1 MAALYD
7 RIGRTYATSRT
18 PDPRIAAHLRAAI
31 GEAPG
36 GVVNVGAGTGAY
48 EPDDL
53 DVIAIEPSATMSA
66 QRAAGDPARVIQAA
80 AEALP
85 LADDSVDVAMA
96 ILSDHHWT
104 DRAAGLRELAR
115 VARRRVVLCNSE
127 PGAQDR
133 FWLTRDY
140 LPSFLDLVPARYRT
154 DPGLWRRELEELLGG
169 TLSVEALPVPHD
181 CRDGFYHAFWR
192 RPEAY
197 INPEIRDNISV
208 FRRLRRDAVAAAVGQ
223 LVEDLD
229 SGAWHA
235 RNAELL
241 GLEVHDVGLR
251 VVVAELR

>member
-18 PDPRIAAHLRAAI
+18 PDPRIAARLRAAI
-31 GEAPG
+31 GDAPG

-53 DVIAIEPSATMSA
+53 DVIAIEPSTTMSA
-66 QRAAGDPARVIQAA
+66 QRAAGDRARVVQAS

-85 LADDSVDVAMA
+85 LADDSVDVALA
-96 ILSDHHWT
+96 VLSDHHWT

-115 VARRRVVLCNSE
+115 VARRRVVLCNAE

-140 LPSFLDLVPARYRT
+140 LPSFLDLVPARYRR
-154 DPGLWRRELEELLGG
+154 DPGLWRRELGELLGG
-169 TLSVEALPVPHD
+169 TLTVEALPIPHD

-197 INPEIRDNISV
+197 INAEIRDNISV
-208 FRRLRRDAVAAAVGQ
+208 FRRLASGEVARAVGR
-223 LVEDLD
+223 LEADLD

-241 GLEVHDVGLR
+241 GLEVYDVGLR
-251 VVVAELR
+251 VVVAELG

>member
-31 GEAPG
+31 GDAPG

-66 QRAAGDPARVIQAA
+66 QRAAGDRARVLQAS

-104 DRAAGLRELAR
+104 DRAAGLREMAR
-115 VARRRVVLCNSE
+115 VARRRVVLCNDE
-127 PGAQDR
+127 PGTHER

-154 DPGLWRRELEELLGG
+154 DPGLWRRELAELLGG
-169 TLSVEALPVPHD
+169 TLTVHEVPIPHD
-181 CRDGFYHAFWR
+181 CRDGFYRAFWR

-208 FRRLRRDAVAAAVGQ
+208 FRKLPAGDVAAAVDRLGA
-223 LVEDLD
+223 DLD
-229 SGAWHA
+229 SGVWHA

-241 GLEVHDVGLR
+241 GREAHDVGLR
-251 VVVAELR
+251 VVVAEVG

>member
-18 PDPRIAAHLRAAI
+18 PDPRIAARLRAAI
-31 GEAPG
+31 GDAPG

-48 EPDDL
+48 EPEDV

-66 QRAAGDPARVIQAA
+66 QRAAGDRVRVIQAS

-85 LADDSVDVAMA
+85 LAANSVDVAMA

-115 VARRRVVLCNSE
+115 VARHRVVLCNAE

-154 DPGLWRRELEELLGG
+154 DPGLWRRELAKLLGG
-169 TLSVEALPVPHD
+169 TLTVHELPIPHD

-208 FRRLRRDAVAAAVGQ
+208 FRKLPPGDVAAAVAR
-223 LVEDLD
+223 LAADLD

-241 GLEVHDVGLR
+241 EREFHDVGLR
-251 VVVAELR
+251 VVVAELG